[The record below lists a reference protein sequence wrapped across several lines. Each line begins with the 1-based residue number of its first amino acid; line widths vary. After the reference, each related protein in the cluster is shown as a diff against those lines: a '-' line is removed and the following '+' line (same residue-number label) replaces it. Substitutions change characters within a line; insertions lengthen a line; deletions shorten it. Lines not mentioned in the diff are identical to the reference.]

1 MVAQQG
7 SDCPCE
13 RRLRSTIALV
23 GWQSSLAARRM
34 MCLDIEGE
42 LGNIPDYSAIDLD
55 ELAMG
60 IVDMVMNGS
69 AL

>member
-1 MVAQQG
+1 
-7 SDCPCE
+7 
-13 RRLRSTIALV
+13 
-23 GWQSSLAARRM
+23 M

-55 ELAMG
+55 ELVVR

>member
-1 MVAQQG
+1 MVAQQD
-7 SDCPCE
+7 SACPCE
-13 RRLRSTIALV
+13 RRRRITIALV

-42 LGNIPDYSAIDLD
+42 LGNIADHSAIDLD

>member
-1 MVAQQG
+1 
-7 SDCPCE
+7 
-13 RRLRSTIALV
+13 
-23 GWQSSLAARRM
+23 M

-42 LGNIPDYSAIDLD
+42 LGNIADYSAIDLD
-55 ELAMG
+55 EVAMG